1 MLGAEPG
8 AGDTYFKQHK
18 SLFEQIELIFL
29 RKINWINRKKNK
41 IQYNKEEIGGQDKNV
56 EQNGVLHR

>member
-29 RKINWINRKKNK
+29 RKIN
-41 IQYNKEEIGGQDKNV
+41 
-56 EQNGVLHR
+56 